1 MESSTEVIQELKEKE
16 ETGIL
21 WKTCCDILRAVTIL
35 HGRAWDSDL
44 ERILTELWYMK
55 ELGADR
61 IGVFRKKIK
70 DALKFL
76 NEKGVVTSQKRL
88 RADLS
93 KPYATEENM
102 HTAKDFVTLL
112 REFGGDKD
120 VIRYRREI
128 MGYHWRP

>member
-1 MESSTEVIQELKEKE
+1 MESSAEVIRELKEKE
-16 ETGIL
+16 ETGVL

-35 HGRAWDSDL
+35 HGSAWDSDL
-44 ERILTELWYMK
+44 EGILTELWYMK

-61 IGVFRKKIK
+61 IEVFRKKIK

-76 NEKGVVTSQKRL
+76 NEKGVVASQKKL

>member
-1 MESSTEVIQELKEKE
+1 MESSAEVIRELKEKE
-16 ETGIL
+16 ETGVL

-35 HGRAWDSDL
+35 HGSAWDSDL
-44 ERILTELWYMK
+44 EGILTELWYMK

-61 IGVFRKKIK
+61 IEVFRKKIK

-76 NEKGVVTSQKRL
+76 NEKGVVTSQKKL